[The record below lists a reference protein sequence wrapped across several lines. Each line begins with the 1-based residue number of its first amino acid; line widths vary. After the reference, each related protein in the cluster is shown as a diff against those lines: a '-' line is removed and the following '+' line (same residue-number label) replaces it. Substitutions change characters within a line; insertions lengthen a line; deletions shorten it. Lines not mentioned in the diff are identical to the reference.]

1 MRRREATNKPSENRP
16 PARGQSTINK
26 RNNEEQLLPTEAE
39 YQRFAEEFA
48 DAALDPR
55 KPWVAQY
62 IMVFGFPPVP
72 TEEDIASGGLA
83 AKIRRAIANY
93 SFLVEEWI
101 HDGLAKPD
109 RQILVDGFKERA
121 KERQLTKD
129 ELSRLLA
136 CGDSKTV
143 KRSLKGFGE
152 PFKFRTGPAPPT
164 ERQYNEALAQAE
176 VLVPALL
183 KLLTQESVGT
193 THSVRDNLRYLAKD
207 LPKACKFLLENIHRL
222 EQCLE
227 DPNVLAKAKTRPD
240 ARARA
245 VADAIA
251 GSVYLN
257 RKFTTALE
265 YLRIERRR
273 RDKSSL

>member
-1 MRRREATNKPSENRP
+1 VNKHHSEQ
-16 PARGQSTINK
+16 QS
-26 RNNEEQLLPTEAE
+26 LPTDED
-39 YQRFAEEFA
+39 YQRFADDFV

-83 AKIRRAIANY
+83 AKIRRAIASD
-93 SFLVEEWI
+93 SFFVEDWI
-101 HDGLAKPD
+101 HNGLTKPD
-109 RQILVDGFKERA
+109 REILVDGFKERA
-121 KERQLTKD
+121 KERQLTRD
-129 ELSRLLA
+129 ELSRLLV
-136 CGDSKTV
+136 CGDPKTV
-143 KRSLKGFGE
+143 KRSLKGFVK
-152 PFKFRTGPAPPT
+152 PFKFRPGPAPPT
-164 ERQYNEALAQAE
+164 ERQYNQALDQAK
-176 VLVPALL
+176 VLVPALR
-183 KLLTQESVGT
+183 KLLEQQAVGT
-193 THSVRDNLRYLAKD
+193 THSVRDILRYLAKD
-207 LPKACKFLLENIHRL
+207 FSKPCRFLLDNIHLL
-222 EQCLE
+222 EGCLE
-227 DPNVLAKAKTRPD
+227 DPNILAKAKTRPD

-273 RDKSSL
+273 RDKSSS